1 MEISALKPNVNASDL
16 QIEKLAGN
24 SHASERQKVDAV
36 SREFEAVMLR
46 QILTDATKKIFSSDT
61 DPESSS
67 DGIYKDMITN
77 TLADSISR
85 SGEFGLA
92 RSLAKHL
99 QQEFKTDHAPA
110 QGELQP

>member
-1 MEISALKPNVNASDL
+1 
-16 QIEKLAGN
+16 
-24 SHASERQKVDAV
+24 
-36 SREFEAVMLR
+36 
-46 QILTDATKKIFSSDT
+46 
-61 DPESSS
+61 
-67 DGIYKDMITN
+67 MITN

-92 RSLAKHL
+92 RSLAKQL